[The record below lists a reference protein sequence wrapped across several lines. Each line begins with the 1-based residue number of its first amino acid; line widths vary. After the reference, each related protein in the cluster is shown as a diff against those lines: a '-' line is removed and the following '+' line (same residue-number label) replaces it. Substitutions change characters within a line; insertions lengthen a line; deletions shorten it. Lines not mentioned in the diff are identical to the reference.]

1 MKHLKRIISLL
12 IVMIIVFG
20 MAIAGSADTTP
31 KGSITVNDKGTS
43 GNYAG
48 YLIMYSTNSREDT
61 SRFAYTA
68 NDKYIDIIY
77 STIKNVSVAEA
88 EMLESDV
95 KHEQILRYLE
105 NVELNDNDMRSFAD
119 KLYRN
124 IRNAGLEPDE
134 TFIGEKKTETTQG
147 YWLIAD
153 VTDLDGA
160 LNNSNSVIIIDTVGV
175 EDIEV
180 KVKKSIPTVVNKVA
194 ETNDS
199 AQRTDYV
206 STYDEPQWQ
215 DGADYDITDEMWF
228 KVTGTVA
235 ENISSYETY
244 FYSFHVQM
252 TNMTFVDNSVKVFI
266 DGKNYTNR
274 FTVEWNEQEKKLKVF
289 VDDLF
294 SIRDMNDKVVV
305 NADSK
310 IVLKYK
316 ATLDETAVTGSD
328 GNPNVAYLEYSNDPY
343 DSEST
348 GNTSSDT
355 VIVFTYKIIVNKVI
369 GAKASDDEPESPDT
383 VETFDPIETGDN
395 ITPYGKRLN
404 GAGFTLY
411 KMNALGVYEPVGE
424 EKRGGSIFEFYGI
437 DAGTYKLV
445 ESTVP
450 DGFNKSDDIE
460 FVVVSVYDVE
470 SEYSQLRALYAL
482 DKNNKNITLSENVQK
497 GVFIADLNDG
507 SLMTYVKNYSGTNM
521 PSTGGMGTVLIY
533 ILGAVLFIGSLIL
546 LVIKLRKK
554 SSEKQ

>member
-1 MKHLKRIISLL
+1 
-12 IVMIIVFG
+12 MIIVFG

>member
-206 STYDEPQWQ
+206 STYDAPQWQ